1 MGTIR
6 CHLHDVLPLG
16 DVSLAIASP
25 ECSVL
30 VRWSL
35 LGCVQGQAA
44 STHRAHT
51 DFGNPYSASG
61 FETRLRW
68 RVRSSGAQ
76 TASRSNNTASSGMSV
91 GVGCGQSLP
100 HTRRSGAAFT

>member
-1 MGTIR
+1 MR
-6 CHLHDVLPLG
+6 
-16 DVSLAIASP
+16 
-25 ECSVL
+25 
-30 VRWSL
+30 
-35 LGCVQGQAA
+35 GCVEGHAA

-61 FETRLRW
+61 FETRMWW

-76 TASRSNNTASSGMSV
+76 TASRSNNSASSGLSV

-100 HTRRSGAAFT
+100 HTRRSGAAFTNACATSVASAYVGGPTLVFMYAPEILTHAR